1 MSATLRLLCD
11 KSQLKAGH
19 GAWEWCGV
27 LAEFHPAMSLNNCH
41 CAAMNA
47 TLHNDRPV
55 SLSGLSNFLLARDFA
70 APVHWLID
78 G

>member
-1 MSATLRLLCD
+1 MARGNIAVS
-11 KSQLKAGH
+11 
-19 GAWEWCGV
+19 W
-27 LAEFHPAMSLNNCH
+27 P
-41 CAAMNA
+41 
-47 TLHNDRPV
+47 LHKDRPV